1 MFKNIKN
8 FLNKLTF
15 FGKIAV
21 ILPILFIGFLLLN
34 IYTVTVNRN
43 LLNTS
48 TGEIISQP
56 GICFRPFWSHIIFR
70 NDCKYIYLK
79 AYTQDKS
86 NNAYI
91 IQIKITYRLNKEW
104 IKLNKSI
111 PEEIEIN
118 KDNLSS
124 YLIDNYINYSI
135 EELNKNNRK
144 LQYEIIN
151 SYFKALNK
159 DDRYIIEEILI
170 YRPLIKVQNIPLD

>member
-8 FLNKLTF
+8 FLNKLTLL
-15 FGKIAV
+15 GKIAV
-21 ILPILFIGFLLLN
+21 IIPILFICFLLLN
-34 IYTVTVNRN
+34 IYAVTVNRN

-48 TGEIISQP
+48 TGEIISRP
-56 GICFRPFWSHIIFR
+56 GMYFRPLWSHTIFR

-79 AYTQDKS
+79 AYVQDKS
-86 NNAYI
+86 NNAYL
-91 IQIKITYRLNKEW
+91 IQIKAAYKFNLDW
-104 IKLNKSI
+104 IQRNKSI

-124 YLIDNYINYSI
+124 YLIDNYINYSF

-170 YRPLIKVQNIPLD
+170 YRPLIQVQNIPLD